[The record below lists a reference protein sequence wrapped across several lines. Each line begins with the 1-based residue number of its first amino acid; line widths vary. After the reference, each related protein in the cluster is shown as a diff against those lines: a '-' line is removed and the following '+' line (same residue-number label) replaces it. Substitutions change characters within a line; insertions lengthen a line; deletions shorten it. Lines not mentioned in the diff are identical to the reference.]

1 VRRLKFQY
9 RFFISQFE
17 LRISC
22 LVLQVC
28 LWSFLSATISRMIEV
43 VYFDLGKVI
52 VDFDHS
58 RAAQELLKVT
68 PLSLKEAMAVLS
80 DDELVSEYETGR
92 LSSQEHYRK
101 VCRRL
106 QMEVSIEKFRELW
119 GSMFLPEPLLSES
132 FLQDLKK
139 RYRLMLLSNT
149 NEIHFD
155 FVIQNY
161 PILRMIEERLLSYQ
175 AGCMKPQTRIFEL
188 AIKKA
193 GVAPENIFFTD
204 DRPENI
210 EAAQRSG
217 IQALLFQSETQLKR
231 DMVSRGMTVAS

>member
-1 VRRLKFQY
+1 
-9 RFFISQFE
+9 
-17 LRISC
+17 
-22 LVLQVC
+22 
-28 LWSFLSATISRMIEV
+28 MIEV

-58 RAAQELLKVT
+58 RAARELLKVT

-80 DDELVSEYETGR
+80 DSDLVSEYETGQ

-155 FVIQNY
+155 FVIQHY

-175 AGCMKPQTRIFEL
+175 AGCMKPEARIFEL

-210 EAAQRSG
+210 EAAQRAG

-231 DMVSRGMTVAS
+231 DMAIRGMTVAS

>member
-1 VRRLKFQY
+1 
-9 RFFISQFE
+9 
-17 LRISC
+17 
-22 LVLQVC
+22 
-28 LWSFLSATISRMIEV
+28 MIEV

-58 RAAQELLKVT
+58 RAARELLKVT

-80 DDELVSEYETGR
+80 DGDLVSEYETGR

-106 QMEVSIEKFRELW
+106 QMEVSIEKFRDLW

-161 PILRMIEERLLSYQ
+161 PILRMIEERLLSYE
-175 AGCMKPQTRIFEL
+175 AGCMKPEARIFEL

-210 EAAQRSG
+210 EAAQRAG

-231 DMVSRGMTVAS
+231 DMASRGMTVAS

>member
-1 VRRLKFQY
+1 
-9 RFFISQFE
+9 
-17 LRISC
+17 
-22 LVLQVC
+22 
-28 LWSFLSATISRMIEV
+28 MIEV
-43 VYFDLGKVI
+43 IYFDLGKVI

-58 RAAQELLKVT
+58 RAAQELLKAT

-80 DDELVSEYETGR
+80 DGKLASEYETGR

-175 AGCMKPQTRIFEL
+175 AGCMKPEARIFEL

-204 DRPENI
+204 DRLENI
-210 EAAQRSG
+210 EAAQRAG

>member
-1 VRRLKFQY
+1 
-9 RFFISQFE
+9 
-17 LRISC
+17 
-22 LVLQVC
+22 
-28 LWSFLSATISRMIEV
+28 MIEV

-58 RAAQELLKVT
+58 RAAQELLKLT

-175 AGCMKPQTRIFEL
+175 AGCMKPQARIFEL

>member
-1 VRRLKFQY
+1 
-9 RFFISQFE
+9 
-17 LRISC
+17 
-22 LVLQVC
+22 
-28 LWSFLSATISRMIEV
+28 MIEV

-52 VDFDHS
+52 VDFDHL

-80 DDELVSEYETGR
+80 DGELVSEYETGR
-92 LSSQEHYRK
+92 LSSEEHYRK
-101 VCRRL
+101 VCHRL

-139 RYRLMLLSNT
+139 SYRLMLLSNT

-155 FVIQNY
+155 FVIQHY
-161 PILRMIEERLLSYQ
+161 PILKMIEERLLSYQ
-175 AGCMKPQTRIFEL
+175 AGCMKPEALIFEL
-188 AIKKA
+188 AVKKA
-193 GVAPENIFFTD
+193 GVVPENIFFTD

-210 EAAQRSG
+210 EAAQRAG
-217 IQALLFQSETQLKR
+217 IQALLFQSETQLRR
-231 DMVSRGMTVAS
+231 DMASRGMTVAS

>member
-1 VRRLKFQY
+1 MRRPKFQY
-9 RFFISQFE
+9 RFFTSHFE
-17 LRISC
+17 LRTSC

>member
-1 VRRLKFQY
+1 
-9 RFFISQFE
+9 
-17 LRISC
+17 
-22 LVLQVC
+22 
-28 LWSFLSATISRMIEV
+28 MIEV

-80 DDELVSEYETGR
+80 DGELVSEYETGQ

-106 QMEVSIEKFRELW
+106 QMDVSIEKFRELW

-155 FVIQNY
+155 FLIQHY
-161 PILRMIEERLLSYQ
+161 PILRLVEERLLSYQ
-175 AGCMKPQTRIFEL
+175 AGCMKPEARIFEL

-193 GVAPENIFFTD
+193 AVAPEKIFFTD

-210 EAAQRSG
+210 EAAQRAG
-217 IQALLFQSETQLKR
+217 IQALLFQSETQLRR
-231 DMVSRGMTVAS
+231 DMASQGLTVAS

>member
-1 VRRLKFQY
+1 
-9 RFFISQFE
+9 
-17 LRISC
+17 
-22 LVLQVC
+22 
-28 LWSFLSATISRMIEV
+28 MIEV

-80 DDELVSEYETGR
+80 DGELVSEYETGR

-155 FVIQNY
+155 FLIEHY

-175 AGCMKPQTRIFEL
+175 AGCMKPEARIFEL

-193 GVAPENIFFTD
+193 GVAPESIFFID
-204 DRPENI
+204 DRLENI
-210 EAAQRSG
+210 EAAQRAG

-231 DMVSRGMTVAS
+231 DMLSRGMAVAS

>member
-1 VRRLKFQY
+1 
-9 RFFISQFE
+9 
-17 LRISC
+17 
-22 LVLQVC
+22 
-28 LWSFLSATISRMIEV
+28 MIEV

-52 VDFDHS
+52 VDFDHL

-80 DDELVSEYETGR
+80 DGELVSEYETGR
-92 LSSQEHYRK
+92 LSSEEHYRK
-101 VCRRL
+101 VCHRL

-161 PILRMIEERLLSYQ
+161 PILRMIEERLLSFQ
-175 AGCMKPQTRIFEL
+175 AGCMKPQARIFEL

-210 EAAQRSG
+210 EAAQQSG
-217 IQALLFQSETQLKR
+217 IQALLFQSETQLRR
-231 DMVSRGMTVAS
+231 DMASRGITVAS

>member
-1 VRRLKFQY
+1 
-9 RFFISQFE
+9 
-17 LRISC
+17 
-22 LVLQVC
+22 
-28 LWSFLSATISRMIEV
+28 MIEV

-80 DDELVSEYETGR
+80 DSELVSEYETGR

-101 VCRRL
+101 VSRRL
-106 QMEVSIEKFRELW
+106 QMDVSIEKFRELW

-155 FVIQNY
+155 FLIQHY
-161 PILRMIEERLLSYQ
+161 PILRLVEERLLSYQ
-175 AGCMKPQTRIFEL
+175 AGCMKPEARIFEL
-188 AIKKA
+188 AIKQA
-193 GVAPENIFFTD
+193 AVAPEKIFFTD

-210 EAAQRSG
+210 EAAQRAG
-217 IQALLFQSETQLKR
+217 IQALLFQSETQLRR
-231 DMVSRGMTVAS
+231 DMASRGLTVAS

>member
-1 VRRLKFQY
+1 
-9 RFFISQFE
+9 
-17 LRISC
+17 
-22 LVLQVC
+22 
-28 LWSFLSATISRMIEV
+28 MIEV

-52 VDFDHS
+52 IDFDHL
-58 RAAQELLKVT
+58 RAAEELLKVT
-68 PLSLKEAMAVLS
+68 PLSLNKVMAVLS
-80 DDELVSEYETGR
+80 DGELVSEYETGR
-92 LSSQEHYRK
+92 LSSEEHYRK

-106 QMEVSIEKFRELW
+106 QMDISIEKFRELW

-155 FVIQNY
+155 FVIQHY

-175 AGCMKPQTRIFEL
+175 AGCMKPEARIFEL
-188 AIKKA
+188 AIEKA

-210 EAAQRSG
+210 EAAQRAG
-217 IQALLFQSETQLKR
+217 IQALVFQSETQLKR
-231 DMVSRGMTVAS
+231 EMLSRGMAVTG

>member
-1 VRRLKFQY
+1 
-9 RFFISQFE
+9 
-17 LRISC
+17 
-22 LVLQVC
+22 
-28 LWSFLSATISRMIEV
+28 
-43 VYFDLGKVI
+43 
-52 VDFDHS
+52 
-58 RAAQELLKVT
+58 
-68 PLSLKEAMAVLS
+68 MAVLS
-80 DDELVSEYETGR
+80 DGELVSEYETGR
-92 LSSQEHYRK
+92 LSSQQHYRK

-175 AGCMKPQTRIFEL
+175 AGCMKPQARIFEL

-231 DMVSRGMTVAS
+231 DMASRGMTVAS

>member
-1 VRRLKFQY
+1 
-9 RFFISQFE
+9 
-17 LRISC
+17 
-22 LVLQVC
+22 
-28 LWSFLSATISRMIEV
+28 MIEV

-80 DDELVSEYETGR
+80 DGELVSEYETGR

-106 QMEVSIEKFRELW
+106 QMDVSIEKFRELW

-155 FVIQNY
+155 FLIQHY
-161 PILRMIEERLLSYQ
+161 PILRLVEERLLSYQ
-175 AGCMKPQTRIFEL
+175 AGCMKPEARIFEL

-193 GVAPENIFFTD
+193 AVAPENIFFTD
-204 DRPENI
+204 DRLENI
-210 EAAQRSG
+210 EAAQRAG

-231 DMVSRGMTVAS
+231 DMASRGMTVAS

>member
-1 VRRLKFQY
+1 M
-9 RFFISQFE
+9 I
-17 LRISC
+17 
-22 LVLQVC
+22 QV
-28 LWSFLSATISRMIEV
+28 I
-43 VYFDLGKVI
+43 YFDLGKVI
-52 VDFDHS
+52 IDFDHS

-80 DDELVSEYETGR
+80 DGELISEYETGR

-106 QMEVSIEKFRELW
+106 QMEVSIEKFGELW
-119 GSMFLPEPLLSES
+119 GSMFLPEPLVSES
-132 FLQDLKK
+132 FLRALKK

-155 FVIQNY
+155 FVIRHY
-161 PILRMIEERLLSYQ
+161 PILRVIEERLLSYQ
-175 AGCMKPQTRIFEL
+175 AGCMKPEARIFEL
-188 AIKKA
+188 AIRKA

-204 DRPENI
+204 DRLENI
-210 EAAQRSG
+210 EAAQRAG

-231 DMVSRGMTVAS
+231 DMLSRGMAVSS

>member
-1 VRRLKFQY
+1 
-9 RFFISQFE
+9 
-17 LRISC
+17 
-22 LVLQVC
+22 
-28 LWSFLSATISRMIEV
+28 MIEV

-68 PLSLKEAMAVLS
+68 PLSLKEAMAALS
-80 DDELVSEYETGR
+80 DGELVSEYETGR

-106 QMEVSIEKFRELW
+106 QMGVSIEKFRELW

-139 RYRLMLLSNT
+139 HYRLMLLSNT

-155 FVIQNY
+155 FVIEHY
-161 PILRMIEERLLSYQ
+161 PILRLIEERLLSYQ
-175 AGCMKPQTRIFEL
+175 AGCMKPEARIFEL

-204 DRPENI
+204 DRQENI
-210 EAAQRSG
+210 EAAQRVG

-231 DMVSRGMTVAS
+231 DMLSRGMAVAS

>member
-1 VRRLKFQY
+1 VRRPRFQY
-9 RFFISQFE
+9 QFFTSHFE

-68 PLSLKEAMAVLS
+68 PLSLKEAMAALS
-80 DDELVSEYETGR
+80 DGELVSEYETGR
-92 LSSQEHYRK
+92 LSSQQHYRK

-175 AGCMKPQTRIFEL
+175 AGCMKPQARIFEL

-231 DMVSRGMTVAS
+231 DMASRGMTVAS

>member
-1 VRRLKFQY
+1 
-9 RFFISQFE
+9 
-17 LRISC
+17 
-22 LVLQVC
+22 
-28 LWSFLSATISRMIEV
+28 MIDV

-58 RAAQELLKVT
+58 RAARELLKVT

-80 DDELVSEYETGR
+80 DGELVSEYETGR

-175 AGCMKPQTRIFEL
+175 AGCMKPEARIFEL

-231 DMVSRGMTVAS
+231 DMARRGMTVAS

>member
-1 VRRLKFQY
+1 
-9 RFFISQFE
+9 
-17 LRISC
+17 
-22 LVLQVC
+22 
-28 LWSFLSATISRMIEV
+28 MIEV

-106 QMEVSIEKFRELW
+106 QMDVSIEKFRELW

-155 FVIQNY
+155 FLIQHY
-161 PILRMIEERLLSYQ
+161 PILRLVEERLLSYQ
-175 AGCMKPQTRIFEL
+175 AGCMKPEARIFEL

-193 GVAPENIFFTD
+193 AVAPENIFFTD
-204 DRPENI
+204 DRLENI
-210 EAAQRSG
+210 EAAQRAG

-231 DMVSRGMTVAS
+231 DMASRGMTVAS

>member
-1 VRRLKFQY
+1 
-9 RFFISQFE
+9 
-17 LRISC
+17 
-22 LVLQVC
+22 
-28 LWSFLSATISRMIEV
+28 MIEV

-58 RAAQELLKVT
+58 RAAQKLLKVT
-68 PLSLKEAMAVLS
+68 PLTLKEAMAVLS
-80 DDELVSEYETGR
+80 DGELVSEYETGR

-106 QMEVSIEKFRELW
+106 QMDVSIEKFRELW

-155 FVIQNY
+155 FLIQHY
-161 PILRMIEERLLSYQ
+161 PILRLVEERLLSYQ
-175 AGCMKPQTRIFEL
+175 AGCMKPEARIFEL
-188 AIKKA
+188 AIKQA
-193 GVAPENIFFTD
+193 AVAPEKIFFTD

-210 EAAQRSG
+210 EAAQRAG
-217 IQALLFQSETQLKR
+217 IQALLFQSETQLRR
-231 DMVSRGMTVAS
+231 DMASRGLTVAS

>member
-1 VRRLKFQY
+1 
-9 RFFISQFE
+9 
-17 LRISC
+17 
-22 LVLQVC
+22 
-28 LWSFLSATISRMIEV
+28 MIEV

-175 AGCMKPQTRIFEL
+175 AGCMKPQARIFEL

>member
-1 VRRLKFQY
+1 
-9 RFFISQFE
+9 
-17 LRISC
+17 
-22 LVLQVC
+22 
-28 LWSFLSATISRMIEV
+28 MIEV

-58 RAAQELLKVT
+58 RAAQELLKLT

-80 DDELVSEYETGR
+80 DGELVSEYETGR

-175 AGCMKPQTRIFEL
+175 AGCMKPQARIFEL

>member
-1 VRRLKFQY
+1 
-9 RFFISQFE
+9 
-17 LRISC
+17 
-22 LVLQVC
+22 
-28 LWSFLSATISRMIEV
+28 MIEV

-52 VDFDHS
+52 VDFDHL

-80 DDELVSEYETGR
+80 DGELVSEYETGR
-92 LSSQEHYRK
+92 LSSEEHYRK
-101 VCRRL
+101 VCHRL

-139 RYRLMLLSNT
+139 SYRLMLLSNT

-155 FVIQNY
+155 FVIQHY
-161 PILRMIEERLLSYQ
+161 PILKMIEERLLSYQ
-175 AGCMKPQTRIFEL
+175 AGCMKPEARIFEL
-188 AIKKA
+188 AVKKA
-193 GVAPENIFFTD
+193 GVVPENIFFTD

-210 EAAQRSG
+210 EAAQRAG
-217 IQALLFQSETQLKR
+217 IQALLFQSETQLRR
-231 DMVSRGMTVAS
+231 DMASRGMTVAS

>member
-1 VRRLKFQY
+1 
-9 RFFISQFE
+9 
-17 LRISC
+17 
-22 LVLQVC
+22 
-28 LWSFLSATISRMIEV
+28 MIEV

-80 DDELVSEYETGR
+80 DGELVSEYETGR
-92 LSSQEHYRK
+92 LSSQQHYRK

-175 AGCMKPQTRIFEL
+175 VGCMKPQARIFEL

-210 EAAQRSG
+210 EAAQRFG

-231 DMVSRGMTVAS
+231 AMASRGMTVVS

>member
-1 VRRLKFQY
+1 
-9 RFFISQFE
+9 
-17 LRISC
+17 
-22 LVLQVC
+22 
-28 LWSFLSATISRMIEV
+28 MIEV

-80 DDELVSEYETGR
+80 DGELVSEYETGR
-92 LSSQEHYRK
+92 LSSQQHYRK

-175 AGCMKPQTRIFEL
+175 AGCMKPQARIFEL

-217 IQALLFQSETQLKR
+217 IQALLFQSETQFKR
-231 DMVSRGMTVAS
+231 DMASRGMTVAS

>member
-1 VRRLKFQY
+1 
-9 RFFISQFE
+9 
-17 LRISC
+17 
-22 LVLQVC
+22 
-28 LWSFLSATISRMIEV
+28 MIEV

-80 DDELVSEYETGR
+80 DGELVSEYETGR

-155 FVIQNY
+155 FVIQHY

-175 AGCMKPQTRIFEL
+175 AGCMKPEARIFEL
-188 AIKKA
+188 AIEKA

-210 EAAQRSG
+210 EAARRAG
-217 IQALLFQSETQLKR
+217 IQALQFQSESQLKR
-231 DMVSRGMTVAS
+231 DMLSWGMAVAS

>member
-1 VRRLKFQY
+1 
-9 RFFISQFE
+9 
-17 LRISC
+17 
-22 LVLQVC
+22 
-28 LWSFLSATISRMIEV
+28 MIEV

-58 RAAQELLKVT
+58 RVAQELLKVT
-68 PLSLKEAMAVLS
+68 PLSLQEAMAVLS
-80 DDELVSEYETGR
+80 DGALVSEYETGR
-92 LSSQEHYRK
+92 LSSLEHYRK

-155 FVIQNY
+155 FLIEHY

-175 AGCMKPQTRIFEL
+175 AGCMKPEARIFEL

-193 GVAPENIFFTD
+193 GVAPESIFFTD
-204 DRPENI
+204 DRLENI
-210 EAAQRSG
+210 EAAQRAG
-217 IQALLFQSETQLKR
+217 IHALLFQSETQLKR
-231 DMVSRGMTVAS
+231 DMLSRGMAVAS

>member
-1 VRRLKFQY
+1 
-9 RFFISQFE
+9 
-17 LRISC
+17 
-22 LVLQVC
+22 
-28 LWSFLSATISRMIEV
+28 MIEV

-58 RAAQELLKVT
+58 RAAQELIKVT

-80 DDELVSEYETGR
+80 DCELVSEYETGR

-106 QMEVSIEKFRELW
+106 QMEVSVEKFRELW

-132 FLQDLKK
+132 FLLALKK

-155 FVIQNY
+155 FLIEHY

-175 AGCMKPQTRIFEL
+175 AGCMKPEARIFEL

-193 GVAPENIFFTD
+193 GVAPESIFFTD
-204 DRPENI
+204 DRLENI
-210 EAAQRSG
+210 EAAQRAG

-231 DMVSRGMTVAS
+231 DMLSRGMAVAS